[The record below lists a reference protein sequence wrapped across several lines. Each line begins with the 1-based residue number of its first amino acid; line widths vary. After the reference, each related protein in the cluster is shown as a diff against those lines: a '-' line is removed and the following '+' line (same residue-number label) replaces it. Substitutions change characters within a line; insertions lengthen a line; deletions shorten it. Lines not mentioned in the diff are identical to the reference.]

1 MVLFTEEAALEIEKA
16 KEEKAEILSSLVV
29 DALGGKRYSS
39 LGVLGTLQVPWKERM
54 LGESVRLVS

>member
-1 MVLFTEEAALEIEKA
+1 MIQNMVVFTEEAALEIEKA

-39 LGVLGTLQVPWKERM
+39 LGVLGTLQVP
-54 LGESVRLVS
+54 